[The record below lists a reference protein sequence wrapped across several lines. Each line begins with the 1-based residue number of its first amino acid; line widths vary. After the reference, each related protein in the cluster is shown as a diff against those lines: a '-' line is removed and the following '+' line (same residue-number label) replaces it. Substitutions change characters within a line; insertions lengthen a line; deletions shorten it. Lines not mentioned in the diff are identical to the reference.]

1 MSPSSAAL
9 DTLRRSGIVVASDT
23 AEYHQIGEFAPQDAT
38 TNRSLVYAALT
49 KPDGEYAHL
58 IEEAVG
64 YALRD
69 PGPDLRVRL
78 PRPSSATFTSR
89 STLHNLIQQLVQ
101 LGIQILK
108 IIPGRVSISID
119 PRLAHDKHA
128 IIAKAQNLIALFA
141 AHGYTRTCVLIKIP
155 ATYAGILACRA
166 LAACTPPI
174 HTNATLIFGLVQ
186 ARTSADEVVPVAAA
200 RPDFVTLHV
209 ALLRALSSREGAG
222 AGSGFVNN
230 GDSASAS
237 AETEPRYVVRGDGEG
252 GKGSAEEEAQVEAQ
266 FIRDLE
272 KERIAV
278 ENVIEGLAKL

>member
-1 MSPSSAAL
+1 MSPSPAAL

-49 KPDGEYAHL
+49 KPDDEYAHL

-89 STLHNLIQQLVQ
+89 STLHILIQQLVQ
-101 LGIQILK
+101 LGIRILK

-128 IIAKAQNLIALFA
+128 IIAKARNLIALFA
-141 AHGYTRTCVLIKIP
+141 AHGYTPTCVLIKIP
-155 ATYAGILACRA
+155 ATYVGILACRA

-174 HTNATLIFGLVQ
+174 HTNATLKFGLVQ
-186 ARTSADEVVPVAAA
+186 ARTSADEVVPAAA
-200 RPDFVTLHV
+200 AQRIVTLQV
-209 ALLRALSSREGAG
+209 ALLRALSSREG
-222 AGSGFVNN
+222 SEFVNN
-230 GDSASAS
+230 GDFASAS
-237 AETEPRYVVRGDGEG
+237 AETEPRYDVRGDGEG
-252 GKGSAEEEAQVEAQ
+252 GKGSAEEEAQVEALSV
-266 FIRDLE
+266 RDLE